1 MSITRISALALV
13 DPGAAAAEINAVLAR
28 VGGALSVAATEM
40 KVSQSSLQ
48 RVVRR
53 LVEAGH
59 TIGPL
64 ATRGSPPG
72 RRGGG
77 RARGAQATH

>member
-13 DPGAAAAEINAVLAR
+13 DPTAAAAEINAVLAR
-28 VGGALSVAATEM
+28 VGGSLATAAAEM
-40 KVSQSSLQ
+40 KLSASSLR

-53 LVEAGH
+53 LVTAGH

-64 ATRGSPPG
+64 QGRGRPPG
-72 RRGGG
+72 RRGGA
-77 RARGAQATH
+77 RPRGAQATH